1 MFITKFYAMK
11 KLLFAIGVICLVS
24 APAFASTPDRKV
36 EFFTG
41 SLISAKEKAKA
52 ENKYYFLEF
61 YADWCKPCKW
71 MEDNTYSNGKLAEYI
86 QDNYVAVKINIEDFD
101 GHALKEK
108 YNVEY
113 LPTIIVFND
122 QGQMVAK
129 HEKSLSASQLLKVLK
144 ENKSSDAIAPVQD
157 DNTITSSE
165 STTTTYT
172 SSKPVKSTATAKP
185 TTTTKSTYSAP
196 TATQSSNTSTAG
208 QSVYRVQLGVYKD
221 AQNVMRQVDLLKK
234 QISEPVNIIN
244 EKNSSTGEVTYRLV
258 AGKFNDKYSADALLN
273 TLKNKGYNGLVKSFP
288 SHLE

>member
-11 KLLFAIGVICLVS
+11 KLLFAIGAICFMSLQAS
-24 APAFASTPDRKV
+24 AAGPDHKV

-71 MEDNTYSNGKLAEYI
+71 MDDNTYSNGKLAEYI
-86 QDNYVAVKINIEDFD
+86 ADNYIAVKINIEDFD

-122 QGQMVAK
+122 KGQIMAK
-129 HEKSLSASQLLKVLK
+129 HEKSLSASQMLKILK
-144 ENKSSDAIAPVQD
+144 ENKSGDAAPDYQN
-157 DNTITSSE
+157 DNTIASTE
-165 STTTTYT
+165 SFTAPTTP
-172 SSKPVKSTATAKP
+172 SAKSTKSQATVKP
-185 TTTTKSTYSAP
+185 TTYKPSTPTTTARPTSSGST
-196 TATQSSNTSTAG
+196 G
-208 QSVYRVQLGVYKD
+208 QSVYRIQLGVYKD
-221 AQNVMRQVDLLKK
+221 AQNVMRQVDILKK

-258 AGKFNDKYSADALLN
+258 AGKFSDKYSADAYLS
-273 TLKNKGYNGLVKSFP
+273 TLKNQGHNGLVKLFP
-288 SHLE
+288 NDLD

>member
-1 MFITKFYAMK
+1 MFITKLYAMK
-11 KLLFAIGVICLVS
+11 KLLFAIGVFCLVS
-24 APAFASTPDRKV
+24 IQVNASTPDRKV

-129 HEKSLSASQLLKVLK
+129 HEKSLSASQLLKILK
-144 ENKSSDAIAPVQD
+144 ENKSSEAIAPAPD
-157 DNTITSSE
+157 DNTITSRE
-165 STTTTYT
+165 STPTTY
-172 SSKPVKSTATAKP
+172 SSSSPVKTTATAKP
-185 TTTTKSTYSAP
+185 TTTTKSTYSTP
-196 TATQSSNTSTAG
+196 SATQSSNTTPAG
-208 QSVYRVQLGVYKD
+208 SVYRVQLGVFKD
-221 AQNVMRQVDLLKK
+221 AQNVMRQVDVLKK
-234 QISEPVNIIN
+234 QISDPVNIIN

-273 TLKNKGYNGLVKSFP
+273 TLKSKGHNGLVKTFP
-288 SHLE
+288 SNLD

>member
-11 KLLFAIGVICLVS
+11 KLLFAIGAVCFLSLQVS
-24 APAFASTPDRKV
+24 ASDPDRKV

-41 SLISAKEKAKA
+41 SLISAKEKARA
-52 ENKYYFLEF
+52 EKKFYFLEF

-122 QGQMVAK
+122 QGQMMAK
-129 HEKSLSASQLLKVLK
+129 HEKSLSASQLLKILK
-144 ENKSSDAIAPVQD
+144 ENKSSDVTAVYQD
-157 DNTITSSE
+157 DHTLTAQETSAPAVA
-165 STTTTYT
+165 T
-172 SSKPVKSTATAKP
+172 SKPVKHTATVNS
-185 TTTTKSTYSAP
+185 TTTTKSTHATAAP
-196 TATQSSNTSTAG
+196 AQSPVSTANG
-208 QSVYRVQLGVYKD
+208 KTVFRIQMGVYKD
-221 AQNVMRQVDLLKK
+221 AQNVMRQVEILKK
-234 QISEPVNIIN
+234 QLNEPVKVIN

-258 AGKFNDKYSADALLN
+258 AGKFTDRYSADAYLT
-273 TLKNKGYNGLVKSFP
+273 TLKNQGHTGIVKTFP
-288 SHLE
+288 NDLD